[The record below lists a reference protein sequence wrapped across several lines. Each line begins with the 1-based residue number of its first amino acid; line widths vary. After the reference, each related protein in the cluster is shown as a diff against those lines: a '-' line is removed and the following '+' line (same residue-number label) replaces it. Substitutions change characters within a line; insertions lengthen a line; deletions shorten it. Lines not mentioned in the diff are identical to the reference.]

1 MAYMSPSGRLL
12 LVDAPSAYFRAFHG
26 VPASVT
32 APDGTPV
39 NAVRGTLDVLARQ
52 IRDLAPQAF
61 VAAFDADWRPAWRV
75 DAIPSY
81 KTHRVAE
88 DGGDGTPDPLE
99 VQVPILE
106 AVLDAIGLARCGV
119 AEFEADDVIGTYAD
133 QWPGPVD
140 IVTGDRDLFQLVRD
154 DRPVRVIYSVERYA
168 YIDEAAVARKYDIP
182 GAGYGEFAVLRG
194 DPSDGLA
201 GVPGIGAKTAAVLVT
216 RFGSVEAM
224 LEALDAGQDSGF
236 PAGARTKLERSRDY
250 IAAARLV
257 VRVRTDVPLPDLDVT
272 MPREPTD
279 PAALVALSERWGLD
293 SALNRLLSALR
304 G

>member
-1 MAYMSPSGRLL
+1 M
-12 LVDAPSAYFRAFHG
+12 
-26 VPASVT
+26 
-32 APDGTPV
+32 

-52 IRDLAPQAF
+52 IRDLAPDAF

-106 AVLDAIGLARCGV
+106 AVLDAVGLARCGV

-140 IVTGDRDLFQLVRD
+140 VVTGDRDLFQLVRD

-168 YIDEAAVARKYDIP
+168 RIDEAAVARKYDIP

-194 DPSDGLA
+194 DPSDGLP
-201 GVPGIGAKTAAVLVT
+201 GVPGIGAKTAAALVT
-216 RFGSVEAM
+216 RFGSVQAM
-224 LEALDAGQDSGF
+224 LAALDAGEDAGF

-250 IAAARLV
+250 IDAARLV
-257 VRVRTDVPLPDLDVT
+257 VRVRTDVPLPELDVT
-272 MPREPTD
+272 LPREPAD
-279 PAALVALSERWGLD
+279 PAALVELSERWGLD